1 MEYQYKLIL
10 TNRRIC
16 KEFIITNNMSEVM
29 LGTTADCI
37 FRINQEYF
45 LKRFRYLFKKK
56 MVFGKQYVMM
66 VFILMLAIQEN

>member
-45 LKRFRYLFKKK
+45 FEKVQVSFQKK

>member
-45 LKRFRYLFKKK
+45 FEKVQVSFQKKDGVWVASWGHSNITLFR
-56 MVFGKQYVMM
+56 
-66 VFILMLAIQEN
+66 IWE

>member
-45 LKRFRYLFKKK
+45 FEKVQVFFQKK